1 MPVPDFSPG
10 EIWTAGAADSI
21 GMWLVH
27 RLDFVNT
34 TTIQVDNCFT
44 SNFRNYLLMVSLG
57 THTQGTGGIDLRLRA
72 GGVNT
77 STGNYNYQGVNQSIG
92 GSVPSS
98 NAAGASAFFYASN
111 LFSADQSSTTFET
124 KFFNPEVS
132 TAHTAIHNST
142 FFYWDAATY
151 YYRNSLGSWGLT
163 GSFDGFSLIP
173 SRAVTG
179 RLRVYGLRD

>member
-10 EIWTAGAADSI
+10 EVLTAAAMDSI
-21 GMWLVH
+21 GMWLVNSTT
-27 RLDFVNT
+27 FTNT
-34 TTIQVDNCFT
+34 TTIQINNCFT
-44 SNFRNYLLMVSLG
+44 SNYRNYLVMVSMG
-57 THTQGTGGIDLRLRA
+57 CQTQGTGGVDLRLRS

-77 STGNYNYQGVNQSIG
+77 STSNYNYQGVNQSIG

-98 NAAGASAFFYASN
+98 NAASASAFFYASN
-111 LFSADQSSTTFET
+111 LFSADESSTTFEM
-124 KFFNPEVS
+124 KIFNPQIS

-142 FFYWDAATY
+142 FFYWDASTY
-151 YYRNSLGSWGLT
+151 YYRNSLGSWALT
-163 GSFDGFSLIP
+163 GAFDGFSLIP